1 MMRVV
6 HNRLGDTNS
15 GAGYGIATTKSSGMA
30 YPAPA
35 TYPYDEPQP
44 EIEDF
49 DEDDE
54 QLFNQISRKIDLSN
68 IAKSSAPGRTD
79 RSSFTKM
86 RLDLMEN
93 IADNDIMSGISPF
106 PFSTIYGHFSGP
118 AAGGTKSNFAFRVAP
133 GKDLLGTTRGWA
145 QAPDFNPAGDKIGI
159 RNIDDMID
167 PAIRSL
173 AKSNLMIKMSREDSE

>member
-15 GAGYGIATTKSSGMA
+15 GAGYGIATTKSSGMS
-30 YPAPA
+30 YPAPT
-35 TYPYDEPQP
+35 TYPYDEPQA
-44 EIEDF
+44 ELASF

-54 QLFNQISRKIDLSN
+54 DLFNQIARKIDMSN

-93 IADNDIMSGISPF
+93 DSDSDIMNGIAPF
-106 PFSTIYGHFSGP
+106 PFSKTYKKFSGP
-118 AAGGTKSNFAFRVAP
+118 AVGGSTTSFAYRVAP
-133 GKDLLGTTRGWA
+133 GKDYFGSTRGWA

>member
-1 MMRVV
+1 MMRAV

-30 YPAPA
+30 YPAPT
-35 TYPYDEPQP
+35 TYPYDEPQT
-44 EIEDF
+44 EINDF

-54 QLFNQISRKIDLSN
+54 ALFNKVAKKIDMSN
-68 IAKSSAPGRTD
+68 IAKSSTTGRTD

-93 IADNDIMSGISPF
+93 IADNDAMTGITPF
-106 PFSTIYGHFSGP
+106 PFSTIYGHFTGP
-118 AAGGTKSNFAFRVAP
+118 AVGGVKTNYAFRVGP

-145 QAPDFNPAGDKIGI
+145 QAQDFNPAGDKISI